1 MIKIRKKFLSL
12 YALEF
17 RIISMYSENHIKKDT
32 INTFTVRIDKNMQ
45 HMVTYLQEK
54 KLLNKTA
61 IIRLAIAEMYQRET
75 KGGE

>member
-1 MIKIRKKFLSL
+1 MCNETN
-12 YALEF
+12 A
-17 RIISMYSENHIKKDT
+17 KKDEK
-32 INTFTVRIDKNMQ
+32 NTFTVRMDKNMQ
-45 HMVTYLQEK
+45 HMVAYLQEK

>member
-1 MIKIRKKFLSL
+1 MIKKKFLSL

-17 RIISMYSENHIKKDT
+17 RIISMYTEKNIKKNK
-32 INTFTVRIDKNMQ
+32 INTFTVRMDKSMQ